1 VSVATVKVRACADVA
16 AHDPPDVASV
26 RVNVVPL
33 TDLDSK
39 EQFSVANSDP
49 RVTVGDAEMVKPLGK
64 FTEIV
69 EPAPNVPVGVKPTV
83 HVALARE
90 TTLDPENESPD
101 TEVPAAMVTAPAGF
115 TAEASSEVLTEKPAA
130 A

>member
-1 VSVATVKVRACADVA
+1 V
-16 AHDPPDVASV
+16 HDPPDVASV
-26 RVNVVPL
+26 RVNVVPA
-33 TDLDSK
+33 TDRDNK
-39 EQFSVANSDP
+39 EQPSVANSEP
-49 RVTVGDAEMVKPLGK
+49 RVTVGEAGMVKPLGK
-64 FTEIV
+64 LIEIV
-69 EPAPNVPVGVKPTV
+69 EPALKVPVGVKSTV
-83 HVALARE
+83 QVALARA